1 LGFKKGTF
9 DPSRLFPFANGR
21 VWIAGVVV
29 SERLIDL
36 AFEIEQEA
44 DPDPSVVVGSSK
56 PRLLGILGPGLI
68 TGASD
73 DDPSGIAT
81 YAQAGAQF
89 GYALTWTMLFTYP
102 LMTAVQMVSARIGRT
117 TGRGLAGNLRQH
129 CSSWL
134 LTSVVALLL
143 IANAINIGA
152 DLGAMAD
159 ASRLVLGGVQ
169 VFYVLLFA
177 AICIGLQVFLQYAR
191 YVAVLKWLTLSL
203 FSYVATLFMVK
214 VPWTEVIRNLV
225 LPSVQWER
233 DYLTT
238 VVAVLGTTISPYLF
252 FWQASQEAEDVRTV
266 PARKILKRAPDQG
279 EGALNRI
286 QLDTLVGMGFSN
298 VIALAIMIT
307 AGATLHP
314 NDVTDIRTSAQ
325 AAEALRPIAG
335 PLAEIIFALGV
346 IGTGLLSIPV
356 LAGSAAYAV
365 GEARK
370 WPTGLA
376 RTPVEAKAFYAV
388 ICIATIVGMIM
399 NFTSID
405 PIRALYWSAV
415 INGVV
420 AVPVMAI
427 MMWLAASSK
436 VMGQFAVTGWIKIIG
451 WAATAV
457 MAVAVL
463 AMAATS

>member
-1 LGFKKGTF
+1 M
-9 DPSRLFPFANGR
+9 
-21 VWIAGVVV
+21 
-29 SERLIDL
+29 

-44 DPDPSVVVGSSK
+44 IPTPSAAVGPAK

-81 YAQAGAQF
+81 YSQAGAQF

-102 LMTAVQMVSARIGRT
+102 LMTAVQMVSARMGRT
-117 TGRGLAGNLRQH
+117 TGRGLAGILRQH
-129 CSSWL
+129 CPPWL
-134 LTSVVALLL
+134 LTGVVMLLL
-143 IANAINIGA
+143 TANTINIGA

-159 ASRLVLGGVQ
+159 ASRLVIGGPQ
-169 VFYVLLFA
+169 VLYVLLFA
-177 AICIGLQVFLQYAR
+177 SVCIALQVFLRYTR
-191 YVAVLKWLTLSL
+191 YVSVLKWLTLFL
-203 FSYVATLFMVK
+203 FAYAATLFMVK
-214 VPWTEVIRNLV
+214 VSWAEVSERLV
-225 LPSVQWER
+225 VPEINWDR

-252 FWQASQEAEDVRTV
+252 FWQASQEAEDVRTL
-266 PARKILKRAPDQG
+266 PARHILKRAPDQG

-286 QLDTLVGMGFSN
+286 HLDTFVGMGFSN
-298 VIALAIMIT
+298 LIALAIMIT
-307 AGATLHP
+307 AAATLHA
-314 NDVTDIRTSAQ
+314 NNVTDIQTSAQ

-335 PLAEIIFALGV
+335 PLAETIFALGV
-346 IGTGLLSIPV
+346 VGTGLLSVPV

-376 RTPVEAKAFYAV
+376 RQPMEAKAFYAV
-388 ICIATIVGMIM
+388 ISIATIVGMIM
-399 NFTSID
+399 NFSPVD

-427 MMWLAASSK
+427 MMWLAAAPK
-436 VMGQFAVTGWIKIIG
+436 VMGEFAVTGLVKTLG
-451 WAATAV
+451 WAATGV

-463 AMAATS
+463 AMLATP